1 MKMFVKIMTLVI
13 LLSLAIGCTPAAAP
27 TEAPVAPEDPAATEA
42 PAAPEVQDWA
52 AIEAAAK
59 EEGKVVVYA
68 SSSRI
73 EDQIEI
79 WSQIYPDITLEGYD
93 MGDIALKMAE
103 EQNSGNVVGDVW
115 FNSEGEL
122 LLGEIYPKGQIL
134 PFIPDEFASVLPLSE
149 EYPFAIQRYGGDVW
163 GYNIEQNPDGCPV
176 DNIWQIVDGTWD
188 QHIYLEDPLSEAD
201 QITYYVMMTSDL
213 YADQIAEAYKEQE
226 GKEWTTDPDF
236 GEDTPNAG
244 WLWVK
249 KLAKNQN
256 VVLQPGGDEVIEA
269 VASLGMTEPAGL
281 AMTSYSKVRD
291 TAKGEI
297 AFGACNGLKPTMG
310 TSGVTYLGIANN
322 APHPNAAKL
331 YIKFALTE
339 EGREPWNV
347 LGNWPG
353 RTDLEPPEGA
363 PAFSDAGLW
372 PEDPVLIYKTASL
385 VRDFWTINAL
395 GQ

>member
-1 MKMFVKIMTLVI
+1 MKMIVKLMALVV
-13 LLSLAIGCTPAAAP
+13 LLSFIVGCAPTATP
-27 TEAPVAPEDPAATEA
+27 TEAPVVPDAPAATEV

-79 WSQIYPDITLEGYD
+79 WNQKYPDITLEGYD
-93 MGDIALKMAE
+93 MGDIALKMVE
-103 EQNSGNVVGDVW
+103 EQKSGNVVADVW
-115 FNSEGEL
+115 FNSEGETL
-122 LLGEIYPKGQIL
+122 FGEVYPNGYVL
-134 PFIPDEFASVLPLSE
+134 PFVPDEFADTLILSE
-149 EYPFAIQRYGGDVW
+149 DRPFPIQRYGGDAW
-163 GYNIEQNPDGCPV
+163 GYNIEQNPEGCPI
-176 DNIWQIVDGTWD
+176 DNIWQVVDGTWD
-188 QHIYLEDPLSEAD
+188 KKVYIEDPLAESD
-201 QITYYVMMTSDL
+201 KISYYVMMIQHGDEL
-213 YADQIAEAYKEQE
+213 AQAYLEQE

-249 KLAKNQN
+249 KFAKSPNL
-256 VVLQPGGDEVIEA
+256 VLMPGGDEVTEA

-281 AMTSYSKVRD
+281 ALTSYSKVRD

-297 AFGACNGLKPTMG
+297 AFGVCQDVKPSNG
-310 TSGVTYLGIANN
+310 TSSVTYLGIANN

-331 YIKFALTE
+331 YIRFALTE

-353 RTDLEPPEGA
+353 RTDLAAPEGA
-363 PAFSDAGLW
+363 PPFSEAGLW
-372 PEDPVLIYKTASL
+372 PEDPVAIYEQASL
-385 VRDFWTINAL
+385 VRDFWAINSL